1 MSWRK
6 GNRPERKRWRLVRQ
20 KVLERDGWRCV
31 KCGKAGRLE
40 VDHQTPLDAGGDVYA
55 MDNLQT
61 LCRACHI
68 AKTASE
74 NTRPNQARDAWRAFL
89 ALRLAGDV

>member
-6 GNRPERKRWRLVRQ
+6 GDRPERKRWRLVRQ
-20 KVLERDGWRCV
+20 KVLDRDGWRCV
-31 KCGKAGRLE
+31 TCGKAGRLE
-40 VDHQTPLDAGGDVYA
+40 VDHVTPLDACGDPYA

-68 AKTASE
+68 AKTANE
-74 NTRPNQARDAWRAFL
+74 NTRLNPARDAWRAFL
-89 ALRLAGDV
+89 AMRLAGDV